1 MPWSPNLTSRRWQHL
16 QECDK
21 CRSSARAAVLSCHV
35 PERAG
40 QSVPA
45 SQVTLML
52 PAQRLSMDHIWQVQ
66 MQPRFLRIE
75 VREQRPQRPPSQGP
89 QPESLSSPKASQQC
103 YRISPTTD
111 RPQMVSWS
119 HFWAHCLHKPPG
131 RSSCRA
137 AFARTLWCFWAVVV
151 LPRDKLFLIHTLAPS
166 TGSQSAL
173 ASLPPDTVWFVE
185 RGNGERA
192 QLLLL
197 GAQHV

>member
-1 MPWSPNLTSRRWQHL
+1 MPPLKTRASASPPHQPKVSAELPFGWCSLWLVPSLLKTIQNQVIRTGRHFRAPCALIPKFDL
-16 QECDK
+16 QKMAASPGCDK

-137 AFARTLWCFWAVVV
+137 AFARTL
-151 LPRDKLFLIHTLAPS
+151 
-166 TGSQSAL
+166 
-173 ASLPPDTVWFVE
+173 
-185 RGNGERA
+185 
-192 QLLLL
+192 
-197 GAQHV
+197 